1 MPTFIKKKGKWQG
14 CVKKN
19 GPRKQKMFLTRE
31 QAIEWEVEERKRR
44 RKKNYSQEINTT
56 SSILLLD
63 WSNWYLDV
71 AKTMYTENTCVEKKD
86 VFKRFFQCKNEK
98 GKKLIDP
105 AQDVHDFQTATAF
118 NYLNIQAQERSGNS
132 SNKDRKNLLAA
143 WNLAI
148 GFMEGFP
155 KDKNNPFKTPKK
167 PEKRYPRYVPTEKDF
182 WTVFDLSE
190 GRDRLFLLSF
200 VCTAA
205 RRMEICR
212 LRTSDLHFDTSEIS
226 LWTRKEKE
234 GSWREDRLPMIDVLY
249 NAMLEHVQNLESE
262 HVFPAPRTGEPYKD
276 PRKIIQRLCRQAGV
290 KPFGYHAIRHLVPSI
305 LQKLGVEPKVIQ
317 AVMRHGKFS
326 TTENYLHRQD
336 SVRTG
341 LTLIQGRMNKKVLP
355 KSTSSITNAKQ
366 GAAISS

>member
-1 MPTFIKKKGKWQG
+1 M
-14 CVKKN
+14 
-19 GPRKQKMFLTRE
+19 
-31 QAIEWEVEERKRR
+31 A
-44 RKKNYSQEINTT
+44 
-56 SSILLLD
+56 SSILLID

-71 AKTMYTENTCVEKKD
+71 SRTMYTERTCGEKKD
-86 VFKRFFQCKNEK
+86 VFKRFFQCRDEK

-105 AQDVHDFQTATAF
+105 AQEVHGFQTATAF
-118 NYLNIQAQERSGNS
+118 NYLNIQAEERGGNA
-132 SNKDRKNLLAA
+132 SNKARKNLLAA

-167 PEKRYPRYVPTEKDF
+167 PEKRYPRYVPSEKDF
-182 WTVFDLSE
+182 WAVYEVSE
-190 GRDRLFLLSF
+190 DWENLFLLTF
-200 VCTAA
+200 VCTAG

-212 LRTSDLHFDTSEIS
+212 LKTDDLHFDTSEIS
-226 LWTRKEKE
+226 LWTRKERE

-249 NAMLEHVQNLESE
+249 DAMLEHVQNLESE
-262 HVFPAPRTGEPYKD
+262 YIFPSPRTGKPYKD
-276 PRKIIQRLCRQAGV
+276 PRKILQKLCKQAGV
-290 KPFGYHAIRHLVPSI
+290 KSFGYHAIRHLVPSI

-336 SVRTG
+336 SVRAG
-341 LTLIQGRMNKKVLP
+341 LTLIQDRMKEKVLP
-355 KSTSSITNAKQ
+355 KSTSSITKAKQ